1 MAPPALPTRRCPPC
15 GVRIEG
21 RPLAAMHCGRNFVFW
36 CTQKRSRFNAGASRR
51 QWGIPA
57 KPRKIS
63 LSGQRRDR
71 RAHACAI
78 TRIANR
84 GKKRGKNEGESRP
97 ISRVLS
103 WATIPLGV
111 PLPVRSSSLPG
122 SNASHAMRF
131 PIWPCFRWGL
141 PCRPCYH
148 VRGELL
154 PRRFTL
160 AVPGFP
166 GLGRFAFCCTFRHL
180 TVPGR

>member
-1 MAPPALPTRRCPPC
+1 MTKQHYPKPSTRR
-15 GVRIEG
+15 
-21 RPLAAMHCGRNFVFW
+21 FF
-36 CTQKRSRFNAGASRR
+36 CTTSSPKK
-51 QWGIPA
+51 
-57 KPRKIS
+57 KPR
-63 LSGQRRDR
+63 L
-71 RAHACAI
+71 RADQQ
-78 TRIANR
+78 ANR
-84 GKKRGKNEGESRP
+84 KRKYRNNLENSGCRLKRRVDKGLQESQQKTVGSRS

-103 WATIPLGV
+103 WTTIPLGML
-111 PLPVRSSSLPG
+111 LPACSSSLPG

>member
-1 MAPPALPTRRCPPC
+1 MAVPMPGSKRVLFARDLQ
-15 GVRIEG
+15 E
-21 RPLAAMHCGRNFVFW
+21 NQ
-36 CTQKRSRFNAGASRR
+36 QKRVGSRS
-51 QWGIPA
+51 
-57 KPRKIS
+57 
-63 LSGQRRDR
+63 
-71 RAHACAI
+71 
-78 TRIANR
+78 
-84 GKKRGKNEGESRP
+84 

-103 WATIPLGV
+103 WTTIPLGML
-111 PLPVRSSSLPG
+111 LPACSSSLPG

-166 GLGRFAFCCTFRHL
+166 GLGRSILCCTFRHL
-180 TVPGR
+180 RLAAYSARSLTGILLCEARTFLPARACTLRPAVAWPTSRRDYTLRTGQIS